1 MAPRTT
7 KGRNTTSTKANT
19 KKTTRKRTTSRGGA
33 QRGANAA
40 NPIAGAISSVWL
52 SIAHA
57 IGGLFRSIG
66 AVRTDL
72 APEDRRDGGALTIL
86 LFGLISAGVEWYNW
100 RAHTSLGLL
109 RAPLDAWH
117 TMLGGIFG
125 QGALLIPVFCLIM
138 AWCVFRGPDLIKRN
152 NRVAVGSFIML
163 VAASLFFARHAGH
176 PTFAD
181 GFDAVWA
188 GGGVAGVLLGTP
200 IVRVSGG
207 IAFVE
212 ILIHLLLGI
221 AGLMVLTNTP
231 IRQVV
236 PRTLHLVGLALGE
249 KPNGTTRTSVKDSP
263 SDATQTVDLNA
274 EEHDRSY
281 LYEDEKP
288 ARTAPKSGGLF
299 SRLRGWLGFAPAE
312 STDSSLDEY
321 AGDEA
326 FVSAVVDETHPETTQ
341 MPVQPEDPAQDS
353 AQQAR
358 PAAKPNR
365 LSRLPGRLNQ
375 APAAQGASA
384 QGSSAQGT
392 STQNS
397 AYSSSPDLFDVEAS
411 DAPAA
416 RLDQVQR
423 AAVANGRVN
432 CIPGE
437 EPLFDVEAYDG
448 FGASEEAAP
457 QTKPHQTV
465 NPAQSAAQP
474 AGSASASQA
483 PAASAA
489 QPPIPTRMHS
499 PGAHPKNAAP
509 AASRAPEAGAS
520 RPLQNNTQVATTEQA
535 RGEQVVQSS
544 RGTYVLPSEE
554 MLVSGPPAKES
565 SEVNEHVVEALT
577 SVLEQFKVD
586 AQVTGFSRGPT
597 VTRYEIEL
605 GPATKVERVTALSKN
620 IAYAVASP
628 DVRILSPIP
637 GKSAIGIEIPNTDR
651 ETVALGDVLR
661 SPQAHANHHP
671 MVMGVGKDVEGGFVL
686 ANLAKMP
693 HMLVAGATGAGKS
706 SFVNSMITSIL
717 MRATPDQVRLVM
729 VDPKRVE
736 LTAYEGIPH
745 LITPIITNPKKAA
758 EALQWVVREMD
769 ARYDDLAH
777 YGYKHVDDFNK
788 AVREGKVQ
796 PDPGSKRT
804 VHEYPYLLVIVD
816 ELADLMMVAPRDVEE
831 AIVRI
836 TQLARAAGIHLVLA
850 TQRPSVDVVTGLIK
864 ANVPSRMAFAT
875 SSVTD
880 SRVVLDQ
887 PGAEKLIG
895 QGDALFLPMGASKP
909 MRVQGAWVSESE
921 IHAVVEHVKKQAPT
935 IYREDVMVSAAKKQ
949 IDEEI
954 GDDLDDLLQAAEI
967 VITTQFGST
976 SMLQRKLRMGFAK
989 AGRIMDLLESQ
1000 GVVGPS
1006 EGSKAR
1012 EVLIRP
1018 DDLQATLARIRGEE
1032 PPATDPYANAVDPG
1046 EAVTDYFDE
1055 PDDEGSED
1063 AWQLTGR

>member
-40 NPIAGAISSVWL
+40 NPVAGAISSVWL

-152 NRVAVGSFIML
+152 NRVALGSFIML
-163 VAASLFFARHAGH
+163 VATSLFFARHVGH

-200 IVRVSGG
+200 IVRVSGH

-263 SDATQTVDLNA
+263 SDATQTVDLSA

-281 LYEDEKP
+281 LYGDDEKP
-288 ARTAPKSGGLF
+288 ARPAKKSGGLF
-299 SRLRGWLGFAPAE
+299 SRLRGWLGFAPAAP
-312 STDSSLDEY
+312 TDSSLDEY

-341 MPVQPEDPAQDS
+341 MPVQPADSAQDS
-353 AQQAR
+353 AQGSAQQTR

-384 QGSSAQGT
+384 QGNSA
-392 STQNS
+392 QNS

-432 CIPGE
+432 RIPGE

-448 FGASEEAAP
+448 FGAAEEAAP
-457 QTKPHQTV
+457 QTKPHQVV
-465 NPAQSAAQP
+465 NQP
-474 AGSASASQA
+474 AVPASASQA
-483 PAASAA
+483 PAA

-544 RGTYVLPSEE
+544 RGAYVLPSEE

-577 SVLEQFKVD
+577 NVLEQFKVD

-796 PDPGSKRT
+796 PEPGSKRT

-921 IHAVVEHVKKQAPT
+921 IHAVVEHVKKQTPT

-1012 EVLIRP
+1012 EVLVRP

-1032 PPATDPYANAVDPG
+1032 PPAADPHANAVDPG
-1046 EAVTDYFDE
+1046 EPVTDYFDE

>member
-40 NPIAGAISSVWL
+40 NPVAGAISSVWL

-152 NRVAVGSFIML
+152 NRVAVGSFIIL
-163 VAASLFFARHAGH
+163 VATSLFFARHAGH

-249 KPNGTTRTSVKDSP
+249 KPNGTTRTSAKDSP

-288 ARTAPKSGGLF
+288 ARTPQKSGGLF
-299 SRLRGWLGFAPAE
+299 ARLRGWLGIAPAT

-341 MPVQPEDPAQDS
+341 MPVQPEDSAQDS
-353 AQQAR
+353 VQGSAQQTR

-375 APAAQGASA
+375 APAAQGTSA
-384 QGSSAQGT
+384 
-392 STQNS
+392 QNS

-432 CIPGE
+432 RIPGE

-448 FGASEEAAP
+448 FGAAEDAAP
-457 QTKPHQTV
+457 QTKPHQVV
-465 NPAQSAAQP
+465 N
-474 AGSASASQA
+474 QA
-483 PAASAA
+483 PAAPAA

-565 SEVNEHVVEALT
+565 SEVNEHVVAALT
-577 SVLEQFKVD
+577 NVLEQFKVD

-1032 PPATDPYANAVDPG
+1032 PPAADPYANAVDPG
-1046 EAVTDYFDE
+1046 EAATDYFDE